1 MSSEALVECRYVFL
15 FFFFFLLCLIVIY
28 LTFFSLLLLQLQ
40 CRFQITSMPCK
51 LMYTDTMEKI
61 IIAAIILHNMII
73 VDEQDHPELDQK
85 YLKEKEKGSSFK
97 VSKFQRGTA
106 QDSEMIKK
114 HIATVRKE
122 YMSYTEHQRLKADLL
137 EHLWSMKGEKALLDS
152 DSDDDE

>member
-1 MSSEALVECRYVFL
+1 MYKMGYYLADG
-15 FFFFFLLCLIVIY
+15 IY
-28 LTFFSLLLLQLQ
+28 PEW
-40 CRFQITSMPCK
+40 QI
-51 LMYTDTMEKI
+51 LMKTISNPQTPKQT
-61 IIAAIILHNMII
+61 HMII

-152 DSDDDE
+152 DSDSDDDE